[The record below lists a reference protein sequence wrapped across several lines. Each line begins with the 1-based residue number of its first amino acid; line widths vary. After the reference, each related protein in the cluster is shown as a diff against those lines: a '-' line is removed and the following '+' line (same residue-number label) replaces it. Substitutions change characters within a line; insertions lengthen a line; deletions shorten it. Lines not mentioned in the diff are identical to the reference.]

1 MLALKKG
8 QKAYVVR
15 HTKRM
20 SKRLQEVADILAA
33 AKEVYERT
41 AELFK
46 KLAAIQLTDKLLN
59 QYLEAVFPRTPKQ
72 ILKNATPQKWEHIE
86 GMLESSKD
94 LQIPKVRGT
103 MWALYNAVTG
113 FEDYKQVKQDERT
126 DQRLNRAWFGS
137 SADIKLAALNQ
148 AQLIAVNA

>member
-72 ILKNATPQKWEHIE
+72 ILKNATLKNGNILKVCWS
-86 GMLESSKD
+86 L
-94 LQIPKVRGT
+94 PKT
-103 MWALYNAVTG
+103 
-113 FEDYKQVKQDERT
+113 FKS
-126 DQRLNRAWFGS
+126 QR
-137 SADIKLAALNQ
+137 
-148 AQLIAVNA
+148 